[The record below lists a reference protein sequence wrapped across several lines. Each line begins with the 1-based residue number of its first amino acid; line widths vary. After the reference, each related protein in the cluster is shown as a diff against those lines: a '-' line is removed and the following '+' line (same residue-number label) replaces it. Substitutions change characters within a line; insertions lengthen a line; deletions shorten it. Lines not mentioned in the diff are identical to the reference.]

1 MTPQERNK
9 GEALVADL
17 HLAMCAEYVDAM
29 KRGEEKSPAWVMA
42 AKQQTSSLIS
52 RMKAAFS
59 QKK

>member
-1 MTPQERNK
+1 M
-9 GEALVADL
+9 ADL
-17 HLAMCAEYVDAM
+17 HLAVCGEYVDAM
-29 KRGEEKSPAWVMA
+29 KRGEDKSPARVMA